1 MQEAKQ
7 EEETSLDT
15 ANEHTG
21 EGSTGKAK
29 PDKPSTGGKSS
40 PTEKKHTGEET
51 HRDSQTLKM
60 AANSLANL
68 RACVNE
74 FDTEESCDVQ
84 NLARKFQCWL
94 DNFEACADFEE
105 LSDNR

>member
-7 EEETSLDT
+7 EEETSLET

-29 PDKPSTGGKSS
+29 TEEPRSGETSSHKPSTGGKSS

-51 HRDSQTLKM
+51 HTDSQTVKM

-84 NLARKFQCWL
+84 P
-94 DNFEACADFEE
+94 
-105 LSDNR
+105 S